1 MMRAS
6 ASVSPSH
13 PLIREYHRSLAELRS
28 QGVEHELGLRRPF
41 ENLLAGSARLHGWQY
56 VAESGAKAGG
66 HRIRPDG
73 QCLDGQDIHFLS
85 GWVTGN
91 LIPPQASG

>member
-1 MMRAS
+1 MMQAS

-41 ENLLAGSARLHGWQY
+41 ENLLAGSARLHGWRY
-56 VAESGAKAGG
+56 VAESAP
-66 HRIRPDG
+66 RPAAIAYG
-73 QCLDGQDIHFLS
+73 PMGSASMGKIYSFCLVG
-85 GWVTGN
+85 
-91 LIPPQASG
+91 

>member
-28 QGVEHELGLRRPF
+28 QGVEHELGLRRSF

-73 QCLDGQDIHFLS
+73 QDVHLPP
-85 GWVTGN
+85 GWVRGN
-91 LIPPQASG
+91 LIPTQASG